1 MSSDPMKKLIVT
13 SSPGTPLQRFPRRRR
28 VRGRHIFLL
37 LLIIGAGFYLY
48 EKISP
53 HGEGGSTKKVAVET
67 PQVLPK
73 EDPPAQMP
81 AVTPKVE
88 TGNDKFEI
96 RHHIVKD
103 GDTLSEILQAS
114 GISEENAGE
123 WEKACKAAPL
133 GALRAD
139 DELIFFLARSGGLP
153 VRVIFSPSAGPS
165 HTLRRTQSGW
175 ECSRPESAQGVA
187 VKTIQ
192 GRYSENFYDS
202 CIAGGLPVSL
212 ITVLADI
219 FSFDV
224 DFNADLKDED
234 TFTVHFQEQPLESS
248 EGKQF
253 LILAAAMTISGKTMQ
268 AYGFQLA
275 DGSWDYFDAKGASLR
290 RAFLKSP
297 ISYRRLISP
306 SSYKN
311 VKPVLKVYRPR
322 MGIDY
327 AAPRG
332 TPVSAVGDGFI
343 SSVKKGGNSGFSL
356 EIRHRGGFKSSY
368 ANLSGISRGLKRGS
382 LVSQGEVI
390 GSIGSSR
397 SGKAFLDFDF
407 SRDGK
412 PVNFQTSDFVR
423 SKTIPRTMMAEFERL
438 CESYSTALNRPAG
451 QPQEIVSSRD

>member
-1 MSSDPMKKLIVT
+1 MSSDPMKKLTVMNP
-13 SSPGTPLQRFPRRRR
+13 SGAPLQRFPRRRR

-48 EKISP
+48 GKISP
-53 HGEGGSTKKVAVET
+53 HGEGGLTKKPAVET
-67 PQVLPK
+67 PPELPK
-73 EDPPAQMP
+73 VEPPVQMP
-81 AVTPKVE
+81 AVTHKVE
-88 TGNDKFEI
+88 TANDKYEI
-96 RHHIVKD
+96 RHHVVKD
-103 GDTLSEILQAS
+103 GDTLPEILLAS
-114 GISEENAGE
+114 GVSEENAGE
-123 WEKACKAAPL
+123 WEKACKAPL
-133 GALRAD
+133 GALHAD
-139 DELIFFLARSGGLP
+139 DELIFFLARGDGLP

-165 HTLRRTQSGW
+165 YTLRRTQSGW

-202 CIAGGLPVSL
+202 CIAGGLPASL

-248 EGKQF
+248 EEKQF
-253 LILAAAMTISGKTMQ
+253 LILAAAMTISGKTIH
-268 AYGFQLA
+268 AYGFQLP

-390 GSIGSSR
+390 GSVGSSR

-412 PVNFQTSDFVR
+412 PVNFQTADFVR
-423 SKTIPRTMMAEFERL
+423 SKTIPRTMTAEFEKL
-438 CESYSTALNRPAG
+438 CESYAAALNRPAG
-451 QPQEIVSSRD
+451 QQQEIVSGRD